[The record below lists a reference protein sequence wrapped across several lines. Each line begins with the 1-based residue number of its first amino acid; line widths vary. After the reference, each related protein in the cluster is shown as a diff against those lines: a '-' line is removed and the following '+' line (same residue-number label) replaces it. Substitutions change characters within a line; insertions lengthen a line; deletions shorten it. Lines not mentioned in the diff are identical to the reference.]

1 MTSRK
6 GGSQGIGNQDKG
18 KEIEGKVGEA
28 HWSMARSQY
37 SIALLQIGHCHVGAC
52 SWSCRNVK
60 ASKHALWVQE
70 IERHGLLIREIERG
84 HFSVITEDV
93 VSMSASALFWIT
105 VEFGASA
112 LCEMKRHMNKRASTN
127 SPG

>member
-1 MTSRK
+1 MEK
-6 GGSQGIGNQDKG
+6 
-18 KEIEGKVGEA
+18 A
-28 HWSMARSQY
+28 HWSIARSQY

-60 ASKHALWVQE
+60 ASKHELWVQE

-93 VSMSASALFWIT
+93 VSMSASAAFWIT
-105 VEFGASA
+105 VECGASA
-112 LCEMKRHMNKRASTN
+112 LCELKRHMNKRASTN

>member
-1 MTSRK
+1 MEK
-6 GGSQGIGNQDKG
+6 
-18 KEIEGKVGEA
+18 A
-28 HWSMARSQY
+28 HWSIARSQY

-93 VSMSASALFWIT
+93 VSMSASAAFWIT
-105 VEFGASA
+105 VECGASA

-127 SPG
+127 SPGRLDPRKWLFEI

>member
-1 MTSRK
+1 MNHRR
-6 GGSQGIGNQDKG
+6 GGSRSIRNQDQR
-18 KEIEGKVGEA
+18 KEIEWKVRKA

-52 SWSCRNVK
+52 SWSCRKVK

-70 IERHGLLIREIERG
+70 DERHGVLIREIERG
-84 HFSVITEDV
+84 HFSDITEDV

-105 VEFGASA
+105 VGCEASA
-112 LCEMKRHMNKRASTN
+112 LYEMKIHE
-127 SPG
+127 